1 METTSKKHLGRNISR
16 IREMKGMKQETLAE
30 ILGISQ
36 QKMSVIENTEELD
49 DTKLN
54 EIAKALDVPANAIKE
69 YSDERMINIISNNTF
84 QDDSS
89 AVKNLFN
96 PTFNPIDKL
105 VEAYDENKKLYERL
119 LQAEK
124 EKTAAF
130 CHSCIEIRANLPYN
144 TVS

>member
-1 METTSKKHLGRNISR
+1 METTVKKHIGRNISR

-96 PTFNPIDKL
+96 PIDKL

-124 EKTAAF
+124 EKTTYL
-130 CHSCIEIRANLPYN
+130 EQLLKK
-144 TVS
+144 

>member
-30 ILGISQ
+30 VLGISQ

-119 LQAEK
+119 LQPEK
-124 EKTAAF
+124 EKTTYL
-130 CHSCIEIRANLPYN
+130 EQLLKK
-144 TVS
+144 

>member
-1 METTSKKHLGRNISR
+1 METTQKKHLGRNISR

-30 ILGISQ
+30 LLGISQ

-49 DTKLN
+49 DAKLI
-54 EIAKALDVPANAIKE
+54 EIANALEVPANAIKE
-69 YSDERMINIISNNTF
+69 YSDDRMINIISNNTF

-89 AVKNLFN
+89 AVKNLYN
-96 PTFNPIDKL
+96 PTFNPLDKL

-124 EKTAAF
+124 EKTTYL
-130 CHSCIEIRANLPYN
+130 EQLLKK
-144 TVS
+144 

>member
-1 METTSKKHLGRNISR
+1 METTQKKHLGRNISR

-49 DTKLN
+49 DAKLN

-69 YSDERMINIISNNTF
+69 YSDEKMLNIINSTITDSPIYNNF
-84 QDDSS
+84 C
-89 AVKNLFN
+89 NFN
-96 PTFNPIDKL
+96 PLDKL

-124 EKTAAF
+124 DKTTYL
-130 CHSCIEIRANLPYN
+130 EQLLKK
-144 TVS
+144 

>member
-49 DTKLN
+49 DVKLN
-54 EIAKALDVPANAIKE
+54 EIANALEVPANAIKE
-69 YSDERMINIISNNTF
+69 YSDEKMLNIINSTITDSPIYNNF
-84 QDDSS
+84 C
-89 AVKNLFN
+89 NFN
-96 PTFNPIDKL
+96 PLDKL

-119 LQAEK
+119 LRAEK
-124 EKTAAF
+124 EKTMYL
-130 CHSCIEIRANLPYN
+130 EQLLKK
-144 TVS
+144 

>member
-49 DTKLN
+49 DAKLN

-69 YSDERMINIISNNTF
+69 YSDERVLNIINSTFHESPFYSNTVNY
-84 QDDSS
+84 
-89 AVKNLFN
+89 N
-96 PTFNPIDKL
+96 PTFNPLDKL

-119 LQAEK
+119 LRAEK
-124 EKTAAF
+124 EKT
-130 CHSCIEIRANLPYN
+130 SYLEQLLKK
-144 TVS
+144 

>member
-49 DTKLN
+49 DAKLN
-54 EIAKALDVPANAIKE
+54 EIAKALEVPASAIKE
-69 YSDERMINIISNNTF
+69 YSDERVLNIINSTFHESPFYSNTVNY
-84 QDDSS
+84 
-89 AVKNLFN
+89 N
-96 PTFNPIDKL
+96 PTFNPLDKL

-124 EKTAAF
+124 EKTTYL
-130 CHSCIEIRANLPYN
+130 EQLLKK
-144 TVS
+144 

>member
-1 METTSKKHLGRNISR
+1 METTQKKHLGRNISR

-30 ILGISQ
+30 LLGISQ

-54 EIAKALDVPANAIKE
+54 EIAKALEVPANAIKE
-69 YSDERMINIISNNTF
+69 YSDERMINYVNNFYDNSLANSQGAFSASNC
-84 QDDSS
+84 
-89 AVKNLFN
+89 
-96 PTFNPIDKL
+96 TFNPLDKL

-124 EKTAAF
+124 DKTVYL
-130 CHSCIEIRANLPYN
+130 EQLLKK
-144 TVS
+144 

>member
-1 METTSKKHLGRNISR
+1 METTQKKHLGRNISR

-49 DTKLN
+49 DAKLN

-69 YSDERMINIISNNTF
+69 YSDERMINFVNNFYDNSLSNSHGAIFSPSNC
-84 QDDSS
+84 
-89 AVKNLFN
+89 
-96 PTFNPIDKL
+96 TFNPLDKL

-124 EKTAAF
+124 EKTTYL
-130 CHSCIEIRANLPYN
+130 EQLLKK
-144 TVS
+144 

>member
-1 METTSKKHLGRNISR
+1 METTVKKHIGRNISR

-49 DTKLN
+49 DAKLN
-54 EIAKALDVPANAIKE
+54 EIAKALEVPASAIKE
-69 YSDERMINIISNNTF
+69 YSDERVLNIINSTFHESPFYSNTVNY
-84 QDDSS
+84 
-89 AVKNLFN
+89 N
-96 PTFNPIDKL
+96 PTFNPLDKL

-124 EKTAAF
+124 EKTTYL
-130 CHSCIEIRANLPYN
+130 EQLLKK
-144 TVS
+144 

>member
-1 METTSKKHLGRNISR
+1 METTQKKHLGRNICR

-30 ILGISQ
+30 LLGISQ

-49 DTKLN
+49 DAKLN
-54 EIAKALDVPANAIKE
+54 EIAKALEVPANAIKE
-69 YSDERMINIISNNTF
+69 YSDERMINIISHNTF

-89 AVKNLFN
+89 AVKNLYN
-96 PTFNPIDKL
+96 PTFNPLDKL

-124 EKTAAF
+124 EKTTYL
-130 CHSCIEIRANLPYN
+130 EQLLKK
-144 TVS
+144 

>member
-1 METTSKKHLGRNISR
+1 METTQKKHLGRNISR

-49 DTKLN
+49 DAKLN

-69 YSDERMINIISNNTF
+69 YSDEKVMNIISNNTF
-84 QDDSS
+84 HDSPFS
-89 AVKNLFN
+89 NTTNYN
-96 PTFNPIDKL
+96 PTFNPLDKL

-124 EKTAAF
+124 DKTTYL
-130 CHSCIEIRANLPYN
+130 EQLLKK
-144 TVS
+144 

>member
-1 METTSKKHLGRNISR
+1 METTQKKHLGRNISR

-30 ILGISQ
+30 LLGISQ

-49 DTKLN
+49 DTKLI
-54 EIAKALDVPANAIKE
+54 EIANALEVPANAIKE
-69 YSDERMINIISNNTF
+69 YSDDRMINIISNNTF

-89 AVKNLFN
+89 AVKNLYN
-96 PTFNPIDKL
+96 PTFNPLDKL

-124 EKTAAF
+124 EKTTYL
-130 CHSCIEIRANLPYN
+130 EQLLKK
-144 TVS
+144 

>member
-49 DTKLN
+49 DAKLN
-54 EIAKALDVPANAIKE
+54 EIAKALEVPANAIKE
-69 YSDERMINIISNNTF
+69 YSDEKMLNVITNNTF
-84 QDDSS
+84 NSNDSS
-89 AVKNLFN
+89 TLNAINVM
-96 PTFNPIDKL
+96 PTFNPLDKL

-124 EKTAAF
+124 EKTTY
-130 CHSCIEIRANLPYN
+130 LKKLLKK
-144 TVS
+144 

>member
-1 METTSKKHLGRNISR
+1 METTVKKHIGRNISR

-36 QKMSVIENTEELD
+36 QKMSVIENTEDLED
-49 DTKLN
+49 AKLN
-54 EIAKALDVPANAIKE
+54 EIAKALEVPASAIKE
-69 YSDERMINIISNNTF
+69 YSDERMINIISHNTF

-89 AVKNLFN
+89 AVKNLYN
-96 PTFNPIDKL
+96 PTFNPLDKL

-124 EKTAAF
+124 EKT
-130 CHSCIEIRANLPYN
+130 SYLEQLLMNK
-144 TVS
+144 

>member
-49 DTKLN
+49 DAKLN
-54 EIAKALDVPANAIKE
+54 EIANALEVPANAIKE
-69 YSDERMINIISNNTF
+69 YSDEKMLNVITNNTF
-84 QDDSS
+84 NSNDSS
-89 AVKNLFN
+89 TLNAINVM
-96 PTFNPIDKL
+96 PTFNPLDKL

-124 EKTAAF
+124 EKT
-130 CHSCIEIRANLPYN
+130 IYLEQLLKK
-144 TVS
+144 